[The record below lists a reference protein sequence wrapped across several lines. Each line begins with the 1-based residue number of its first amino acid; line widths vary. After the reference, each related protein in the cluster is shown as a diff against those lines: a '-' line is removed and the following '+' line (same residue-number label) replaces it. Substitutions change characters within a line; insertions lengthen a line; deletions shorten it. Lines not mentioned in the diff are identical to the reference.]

1 MLIRKSELIVK
12 YYLLKEV
19 VAYLGA
25 NAQSIKLIK
34 RIDNNIIIIEFNNKN
49 NLYFDM
55 SKGKSLIYKREN
67 TIKAKKDFNAP
78 FDVVLQKRFYNS
90 KIEQVELYN
99 DDKIINIKVNS
110 SSSYKKLTTILQLEF
125 TGKHTNIIILDENRF
140 ILEALRHID
149 EFSSSRVVK
158 VGIKLDEVP
167 KQSFIPKIEE
177 VEDIDSYLYKVYE
190 DIETKN
196 IENFKKQKITQV
208 TKKLKKLEKT
218 ISSLP
223 KKEELEI
230 ESNELYE
237 KANLILSNLYN
248 LKPYQKSF
256 KTVNYA
262 GDEVEIDLDTKM
274 APSTYSNDLFKR
286 AKKAKHKAL
295 NIKIEKDN
303 LEEKVEFLKRMV
315 NNLENSNSIDEMEF
329 LYPKK
334 QKNQTKTKKSQMY
347 ESFFFEGYKIML
359 GTSERENI
367 YLLKHSKASDF
378 WFHLKDRP
386 SSHVIVQN
394 SKKTIPDSVIEK
406 AAVICAQFSSDFG
419 GTYEVDFT
427 QRRNVKIQ
435 NAANVLYNPYTTI
448 SVKV

>member
-1 MLIRKSELIVK
+1 VK

-19 VAYLGA
+19 VSYLQE
-25 NAQSIKLIK
+25 NAQNINLAK

-55 SKGKSLIYKREN
+55 AKGNSLIYKRKN

-78 FDVVLQKRFYNS
+78 FDVVLQKRFNNS
-90 KIEQVELYN
+90 KIEEVELYN

-125 TGKHTNIIILDENRF
+125 TGKHTNIIILDENRV

-177 VEDIDSYLYKVYE
+177 VEDIDAYLYKVYE
-190 DIETKN
+190 DIEARD
-196 IENFKKQKITQV
+196 IENYKKQKITQV
-208 TKKLKKLEKT
+208 SKKLRKLEKT
-218 ISSLP
+218 IASLP
-223 KKEELEI
+223 KKEELEF

-237 KANLILSNLYN
+237 KANLILSNLHS

-256 KTVNYA
+256 KSINYT
-262 GDEVEIDLDTKM
+262 GEEIEVELDTRM
-274 APSTYSNDLFKR
+274 AASTYSNDLFKK
-286 AKKAKHKAL
+286 AKKAKHKAQ
-295 NIKIEKDN
+295 NIKIEKNN
-303 LEEKVEFLKRMV
+303 LEEKVEFLKRMLS
-315 NNLENSNSIDEMEF
+315 NLENSNSIDEMEF

-359 GTSERENI
+359 GSSERENI
-367 YLLKHSKASDF
+367 YLLQNSKASDF

-394 SKKTIPDSVIEK
+394 SKKTIPASVISR
-406 AAVICAQFSSDFG
+406 AAKICAQFSSDFG
-419 GTYEVDFT
+419 GTYDVDYT

-435 NAANVLYNPYTTI
+435 NGANVLYNPYTTI